1 MQFEA
6 FAAEAGFDLALVNGF
21 KRTLPATQS
30 AVLSDGDATEKA
42 QKEARSMNAKAI
54 NQLTLAIQSAPML
67 NKIHLSKTTALLKL
81 FPLNHKLSRP

>member
-6 FAAEAGFDLALVNGF
+6 FAAEAEFDLALVNGF
-21 KRTLPATQS
+21 KASLPTSQS
-30 AVLSDGDATEKA
+30 AILDDTDTVQKA